1 MMSKYTII
9 GLISWVSS
17 GVVLLFQTISSLT
30 GTAETMVFKNLSLVS
45 VFGQGHFDWI
55 NSLSWV
61 SVQKASN
68 YIVTMPLYLLLF
80 CIGILFFL
88 IHMFSSKL

>member
-1 MMSKYTII
+1 MSKYTII

-17 GVVLLFQTISSLT
+17 GVVLLFQTTSSLT

>member
-1 MMSKYTII
+1 MSKYAIV
-9 GLISWVSS
+9 GLVSWFFS

-30 GTAETMVFKNLSLVS
+30 GTAETMVFKNLTLVS
-45 VFGQGHFDWI
+45 FVGQGYFNWI

-61 SVQKASN
+61 SVQKAAN

-88 IHMFSSKL
+88 MHMFKSKL

>member
-1 MMSKYTII
+1 MSKYTII

>member
-1 MMSKYTII
+1 MSKYTII

-30 GTAETMVFKNLSLVS
+30 GTAETMVFKNLTLVS
-45 VFGQGHFDWI
+45 VVGQGHFDWI

-61 SVQKASN
+61 SVQKAAN